1 MFASLLLEILMKCF
15 LSVHR
20 KGEAELLQNMDKKGH
35 KRAGNKQYVQAKGKG
50 TAPTRYFY

>member
-1 MFASLLLEILMKCF
+1 MKCF

-35 KRAGNKQYVQAKGKG
+35 KRAGNKQYVQAKRKG